1 MAETSFSSDLM
12 RSCADLVIL
21 TLLQNRPMHGYDI
34 FVSMENIGDGQFRF
48 KQGTLYP
55 LLYRLERSG
64 WIAAKWHV
72 PPEGKKRK
80 MYSIT
85 KDGKRVL
92 SERLQQWRRFTD
104 SVNAILKECS
114 DD

>member
-21 TLLQNRPMHGYDI
+21 TLLAKQPMHGYDI
-34 FVSMENIGDGQFRF
+34 FVSMENIGDGQLRF

-64 WIAAKWHV
+64 WIEANWHI

-80 MYSIT
+80 VYQIT
-85 KDGKRVL
+85 KEGKRVL
-92 SERLQQWRRFTD
+92 KQRSQEWQRFTE

-114 DD
+114 HG